1 MCKANGLFTGT
12 ATMSGMGDRERG
24 RKGRRGIAWEVDGIA
39 GDVCPQACTRK
50 KGPCSEKIR
59 SVYCRINI

>member
-1 MCKANGLFTGT
+1 
-12 ATMSGMGDRERG
+12 MGERERG